1 MSSFGYSMS
10 TTLISSEVSIDQH
23 PMWVY
28 AVDGRYMEPQQVE
41 AVEISNGVRYSVMIK
56 LDQPAADY
64 TIRVAGYSIK
74 QLLSGYG
81 TLSYTNAPNNSSGVT
96 SQPYVDYA
104 GTNTS
109 SNVRY
114 LDISTIVPYPALPLS
129 STVDQ
134 TVKLHIENTGPAY
147 AWTMNGK
154 ASYPTYNSSSYTP
167 LLFSPNGTS
176 LRQWEITTKNNTW
189 VDIVIQVSI
198 GNPPHPIH
206 KHSNKGFYIGTG
218 TGEFSWDTVADA
230 VTDTPSS
237 FNLVNPPYRDT
248 FPTPAAFATPA
259 WAVLRYQVVNPGA
272 FILHCH
278 IQPHLS
284 GGMAMAMLDG
294 LDAWPSV
301 PAEYLSV

>member
-1 MSSFGYSMS
+1 MSSVGYSIS
-10 TTLISSEVSIDQH
+10 TTLISLEVSIDQH
-23 PMWVY
+23 PVWVY

-56 LDQPAADY
+56 LDQSAADY

-74 QLLSGYG
+74 QLFSGHG
-81 TLSYTNAPNNSSGVT
+81 TLSYANAPRNSSGVT

-109 SNVRY
+109 SNVRF
-114 LDISTIVPYPALPLS
+114 LDISTIVPYSALPLS
-129 STVDQ
+129 TTVDQ
-134 TVKLHIENTGPAY
+134 TVKLHIESTGPAY

-154 ASYPTYNSSSYTP
+154 ASYPTYNGSSYTP
-167 LLFSPNGTS
+167 LFFPPNGTS

-189 VDIVIQVSI
+189 VDVVIQVSI

-206 KHSNKGFYIGTG
+206 KHSNKGFYIGSG
-218 TGEFSWDTVADA
+218 TGEFSWDSVTDA
-230 VTDTPSS
+230 VADTPSS

-278 IQPHLS
+278 IQPHLN
-284 GGMAMAMLDG
+284 GGMAIAMLDG

-301 PAEYLSV
+301 PAEYLPA